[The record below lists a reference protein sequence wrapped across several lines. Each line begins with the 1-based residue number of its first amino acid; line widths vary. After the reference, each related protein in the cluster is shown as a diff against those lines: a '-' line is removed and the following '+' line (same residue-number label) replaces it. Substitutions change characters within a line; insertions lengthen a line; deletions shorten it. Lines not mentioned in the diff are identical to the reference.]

1 MSMKKWTTWQLAP
14 ESDEQERLIV
24 TTEDGE
30 TEITGIIP
38 DEADA
43 RLIAA
48 APDLLDACIQ
58 LRDFFTREMDQGC
71 ALSLEEE
78 NAYNAANAAIAKAL
92 GDA

>member
-1 MSMKKWTTWQLAP
+1 
-14 ESDEQERLIV
+14 V

-48 APDLLDACIQ
+48 APDLLRALQDVIDQTNKAYDELERFQ
-58 LRDFFTREMDQGC
+58 LGLIVRKK
-71 ALSLEEE
+71 
-78 NAYNAANAAIAKAL
+78 AIEAINKAL
-92 GDA
+92 GDT